1 MNATQVYEAAQA
13 MIEQG
18 GAELLLDELL
28 RALPT
33 DQLEEVLRFI
43 ATNWDYDV
51 PELFEDED
59 EGEQNMYVVY
69 FVGEYDLDENGNL
82 IPLIKHYKNKEAAF
96 AAAQEWERNTGN
108 IANIEQI
115 EQSQGRASAR
125 PFCYG

>member
-51 PELFEDED
+51 PKLFEDE
-59 EGEQNMYVVY
+59 GE
-69 FVGEYDLDENGNL
+69 
-82 IPLIKHYKNKEAAF
+82 
-96 AAAQEWERNTGN
+96 
-108 IANIEQI
+108 
-115 EQSQGRASAR
+115 
-125 PFCYG
+125 

>member
-1 MNATQVYEAAQA
+1 MNTTQVYEAAEA

-18 GAELLLDELL
+18 GAELLLDEIL

-51 PELFEDED
+51 SELFEDED
-59 EGEQNMYVVY
+59 EEGQIMYVVY
-69 FVGEYDLDENGNL
+69 FTGEYDLDENGGV
-82 IPLIKHYKNKEAAF
+82 IPLIKSYKNKETAF
-96 AAAQEWERNTGN
+96 AAAQEWERNTGY

-115 EQSQGRASAR
+115 E
-125 PFCYG
+125 

>member
-1 MNATQVYEAAQA
+1 MNAAQIYEAAQA
-13 MIEQG
+13 MIEQSG
-18 GAELLLDELL
+18 TELILDELL

-33 DQLEEVLRFI
+33 DQLAEVLRFI

-51 PELFEDED
+51 PELFED

-115 EQSQGRASAR
+115 EQWQGRANAR
-125 PFCYG
+125 PFLCG

>member
-1 MNATQVYEAAQA
+1 MNATQVHEAAQA
-13 MIEQG
+13 MIEQSG
-18 GAELLLDELL
+18 GELLLDELL

-43 ATNWDYDV
+43 ATNWNYDV

-59 EGEQNMYVVY
+59 EGEQNMYAVY

-82 IPLIKHYKNKEAAF
+82 IPLIKYYNNKEAAF
-96 AAAQEWERNTGN
+96 AAAQEWERNTGY

-115 EQSQGRASAR
+115 GQ
-125 PFCYG
+125 

>member
-1 MNATQVYEAAQA
+1 MNATQAYEAAQA

-18 GAELLLDELL
+18 GTELILDELL

-59 EGEQNMYVVY
+59 EGE
-69 FVGEYDLDENGNL
+69 
-82 IPLIKHYKNKEAAF
+82 
-96 AAAQEWERNTGN
+96 
-108 IANIEQI
+108 
-115 EQSQGRASAR
+115 
-125 PFCYG
+125 